1 MSKVQISR
9 YQIII
14 ALIWSVLATRLV
26 TAPSIVTQFVI
37 PDAWIGHLLFVVAG
51 LLSTC
56 VAALFVRAL
65 PNRSL
70 ISGLIDALGPWL
82 GRVFGLWVLVWIYLV
97 TCKTLRVGVDFVGA
111 TILPQTPLYIIGFA
125 GAIGVSYAVYM
136 GAEVVMRN
144 VEFIIPLAFIVA
156 PVLFA
161 LSLQHMDVHNL
172 MPVLADG
179 WQPVL
184 RGAVTP
190 DLVYGLELLIGLQF
204 AHMLRNNRTLPKD
217 MIIVTGIITVFGIIV
232 MVVTIGVV
240 GQSTNYLTYP
250 VLEVVRSIRIGRN
263 LERLDT
269 LYILAVM
276 STIFIKLS
284 VFHYAWCEG
293 MKDVFKLS
301 SHRIVT
307 LSGGLLVWA
316 GSIACFRSKEELNH
330 FLISVAPA
338 YFVVTMVGIPLLAVL
353 VMAFRKRAK
362 RRVC

>member
-9 YQIII
+9 YQIIL
-14 ALIWSVLATRLV
+14 ALVWSVLGTGLV
-26 TAPSIVTQFVI
+26 TAPAIITQFVI
-37 PDAWIGHLLFVVAG
+37 RDAWIALLLFVVGG
-51 LLSTC
+51 LLSTSIA
-56 VAALFVRAL
+56 VLFVRAF

-82 GRVFGLWVLVWIYLV
+82 GRVFGLWFLVWMYLV
-97 TCKTLRVGVDFVGA
+97 SCKTLREVVDFVGT
-111 TILPQTPLYIIGFA
+111 TILPQTPIYIIGFA
-125 GAIGVSYAVYM
+125 GMIGAAYAVYM

-144 VEFIIPLAFIVA
+144 GEFITPLAAIVA
-156 PVLFA
+156 PALIA
-161 LSLQHMDVHNL
+161 LSMMHLDVHNL
-172 MPVLADG
+172 MPILADG

-190 DLVYGLELLIGLQF
+190 DITYALELLIGLQF
-204 AHMLRNNRTLPKD
+204 VHMLRNNRTLPKD
-217 MIIVTGIITVFGIIV
+217 MIIVTGIITVVGTLV
-232 MVVTIGVV
+232 MVITIGVV
-240 GQSTNYLTYP
+240 GQSANYLTYP
-250 VLEVVRSIRIGRN
+250 LLEVVRSIRIGTK

-269 LYILAVM
+269 LYILGVM
-276 STIFIKLS
+276 STILIKLS

-301 SHRIVT
+301 SHRIVA

-316 GSIACFRSKEELNH
+316 GSIALFRSQLEVNN
-330 FLISVAPA
+330 FMISVAPA
-338 YFVVTMVGIPLLAVL
+338 YFVVTLVGIPILAVL

>member
-9 YQIII
+9 YQITI
-14 ALIWSVLATRLV
+14 ALLWSVLATGLV
-26 TAPSIVTQFVI
+26 TAPAIVTQFVI
-37 PDAWIGHLLFVVAG
+37 RDAWIGFLLFVVGG
-51 LLSTC
+51 LFSTS
-56 VAALFVRAL
+56 VAALFVRVL

-82 GRVFGLWVLVWIYLV
+82 GRVFGLWVLVWMYLV
-97 TCKTLRVGVDFVGA
+97 SCKTLREGTAFIGI
-111 TILPQTPLYIIGFA
+111 TILPKTPIYIIAFV

-144 VEFIIPLAFIVA
+144 VEFITPLALLVT
-156 PVLFA
+156 PVLIA
-161 LSLQHMDVHNL
+161 LSIQYVDVHNL

-190 DLVYGLELLIGLQF
+190 DVTYALELLIGLQF
-204 AHMLRNNRTLPKD
+204 VHMLRNSRSLPKD
-217 MIIVTGIITVFGIIV
+217 MIIVTGILTVVGTLV

-240 GQSTNYLTYP
+240 GQSANYLTYP
-250 VLEVVRSIRIGRN
+250 LLEVVRTIRLGRN

-276 STIFIKLS
+276 STILIKLS

-301 SHRIVT
+301 SHRIVA

-316 GSIACFRSKEELNH
+316 GSIACFRSLEDVTH
-330 FLISVAPA
+330 FMTFVAPA
-338 YFVVTMVGIPLLAVL
+338 YFVVTLVGIPILAVM